1 MRRHVTLL
9 LAVTTVLLAGCGVRF
24 RDPEPGT
31 EFFTDLDITG
41 DFRVQAPLTLTV
53 AYEQYYPAEVEVVCE
68 LRQGNETLREL
79 GRQLVP
85 PLPDGDPD
93 ATPVAGHSSFDF
105 TVDQPGTYDVEC
117 LTPKDEDNYISDEIT
132 VAGA

>member
-1 MRRHVTLL
+1 MSRPFVPLLVASALL
-9 LAVTTVLLAGCGVRF
+9 LAACGVRF

-31 EFFTDLDITG
+31 EFFTEIDIAGDL
-41 DFRVQAPLTLTV
+41 RVQAPLTLTV

-68 LRQGNETLREL
+68 LRQNNQTLREL

-85 PLPDGDPD
+85 PLPDGNPD

-105 TVDQPGTYDVEC
+105 TVEQPGTYDVEC

-132 VAGA
+132 IAAD